1 MVLNRDILY
10 LEEMSLNSQARG
22 IETQQGIS
30 TLIPIELIVCLF
42 FQNSATSNSNT
53 NIDTSFY

>member
-30 TLIPIELIVCLF
+30 TLIPLLIVCLF
-42 FQNSATSNSNT
+42 CQNSATSNSNT

>member
-10 LEEMSLNSQARG
+10 LEEMSQARE

-42 FQNSATSNSNT
+42 CQNSATSNSNT